1 MKKILLTSLLL
12 LSFTAYSQ
20 ESMKFT
26 TDKQLHALGGA
37 GVGYIV
43 TDIAMGLDKFNDRDA
58 IALGLFFGYVVGAG
72 KEIYDLYS
80 KNGTASLE
88 DLSYTF
94 LGTIVGTLASYG
106 VNKLIDHR
114 NKKRKARLKL

>member
-1 MKKILLTSLLL
+1 MKLLILFTLI
-12 LSFTAYSQ
+12 SFATLSQ

-26 TDKQLHALGGA
+26 TDKKLHFLAGA

-43 TDIAMGLDKFNDRDA
+43 TDLAMGLDRFNDGNA
-58 IALGLFFGYVVGAG
+58 IALGLFTGYVVGAG

-80 KNGTASLE
+80 KNGTASLQ

-94 LGTIVGTLASYG
+94 LGTIVGTFTSYG
-106 VNKLIDHR
+106 VNKLIDNR
-114 NKKRKARLKL
+114 NKKRKLRLKL